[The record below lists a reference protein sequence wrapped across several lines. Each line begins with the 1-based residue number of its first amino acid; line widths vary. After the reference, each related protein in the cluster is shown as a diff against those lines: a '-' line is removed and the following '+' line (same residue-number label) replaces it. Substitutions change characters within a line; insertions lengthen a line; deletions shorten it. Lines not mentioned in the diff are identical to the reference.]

1 MNNSF
6 ADLLTFI
13 LLKVIQYAFLLIG
26 IGVFVA
32 SIVETLWP

>member
-13 LLKVIQYAFLLIG
+13 LLKGIQYACLLIG

-32 SIVETLWP
+32 GIVETLWP